1 LEKRLTHSPLKA
13 TFTGSNPVRV
23 TIRKTPY
30 RSGMVFLLFHQKKLV
45 MFGKMFMKE
54 KYVKI

>member
-1 LEKRLTHSPLKA
+1 
-13 TFTGSNPVRV
+13 
-23 TIRKTPY
+23 
-30 RSGMVFLLFHQKKLV
+30 MVFLLFHQKKLV